1 MEVVRVAA
9 AALTKWGRGG
19 PVVAAAAAAATG
31 ESIGEEADDC
41 GAGRARR
48 KSAAGLATT

>member
-9 AALTKWGRGG
+9 TALTKWGRGG
-19 PVVAAAAAAATG
+19 PVAAAAATG
-31 ESIGEEADDC
+31 ESIGEEADNW

>member
-1 MEVVRVAA
+1 MEVVRVAV

-19 PVVAAAAAAATG
+19 PVAAAAAVAG
-31 ESIGEEADDC
+31 ESIGEEADDW